1 MMPGDWT
8 CPNCQDLVFA
18 RNNACRRCST
28 PKPGAACMGTPSVA
42 SQPFSGA
49 THGAV
54 ASPGPAYGRPS
65 FSDIRPGD
73 WHCPAC
79 FDLQFA
85 RNSTCRRCGTAHPG
99 SSGQSVPS
107 QQAMTA
113 ATFYSPPSV
122 PAPMAGGVRGQEMR
136 PGDWICPHCSDHVF
150 AKNDA
155 CRRCST
161 PRPVGGAPQAPSSTN
176 GYSSKPLDWGA
187 SQAGFEAELD
197 KQHAAPAGCNGG
209 GRSSPVPRAGDWI
222 CPSCNDLQFARNASC
237 RRCGHR
243 NPNSGDAG
251 QQDQLGGVS
260 YSASSERCEA
270 PSFGSPAAGL
280 EMRPGDWV
288 CPRCNDHVFAKN
300 SACRRCG
307 TPRPTT
313 NGYGYGQQPVT
324 GGSQSMKPGD
334 WYCPQCRDLQ
344 FARNSVCRICST
356 PRPTEANVAAV
367 DGQRLR
373 SRSPYRAD

>member
-1 MMPGDWT
+1 MAGGKQQMMPGDWT

-197 KQHAAPAGCNGG
+197 KQHAAPPDAMVEAEVRRFRVLVIGFA
-209 GRSSPVPRAGDWI
+209 RVAMIFSSPGMLRAGVVGTGTQTLGTPASKINWVE
-222 CPSCNDLQFARNASC
+222 CPTALLASDVKHPALVLLLLAWRCAPVIGSARDVMTMSL
-237 RRCGHR
+237 RRTVR
-243 NPNSGDAG
+243 VGDVAH
-251 QQDQLGGVS
+251 QDRPPMAMGMG
-260 YSASSERCEA
+260 SSL
-270 PSFGSPAAGL
+270 SPA
-280 EMRPGDWV
+280 V
-288 CPRCNDHVFAKN
+288 
-300 SACRRCG
+300 RR
-307 TPRPTT
+307 
-313 NGYGYGQQPVT
+313 
-324 GGSQSMKPGD
+324 
-334 WYCPQCRDLQ
+334 
-344 FARNSVCRICST
+344 A
-356 PRPTEANVAAV
+356 
-367 DGQRLR
+367 
-373 SRSPYRAD
+373 